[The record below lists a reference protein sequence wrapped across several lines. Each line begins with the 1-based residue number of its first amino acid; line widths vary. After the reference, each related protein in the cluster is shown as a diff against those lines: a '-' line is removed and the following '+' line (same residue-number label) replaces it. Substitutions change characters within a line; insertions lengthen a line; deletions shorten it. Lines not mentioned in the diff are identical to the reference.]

1 MSQIL
6 MTLGRSIVKILISVF
21 AGTGIGLVV
30 FGTMVRDIPD
40 IWLRPGPPPGFFVAV
55 GAGMLTA
62 GLMMMALF
70 FLPKIGKTTS
80 PEEVKRAAT
89 ADWSA

>member
-1 MSQIL
+1 MKDVL
-6 MTLGRSIVKILISVF
+6 LTLGRSIVKILISLF

-30 FGTMVRDIPD
+30 FGTTVKDTPD
-40 IWLRPGPPPGFFVAV
+40 LWLRPGPPPGIFVAV

-62 GLMMMALF
+62 GIMMLGLF
-70 FLPKIGKTTS
+70 FLPKAWKTAT
-80 PEEVKRAAT
+80 PEEAKRPAT